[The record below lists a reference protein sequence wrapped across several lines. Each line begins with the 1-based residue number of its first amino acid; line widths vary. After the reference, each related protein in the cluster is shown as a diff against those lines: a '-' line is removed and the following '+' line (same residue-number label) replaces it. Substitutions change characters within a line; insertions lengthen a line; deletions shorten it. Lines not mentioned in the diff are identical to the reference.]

1 MSQEKKKNHINST
14 KKKKMELR
22 TGGVWSGCQH
32 PPYFRQ
38 GAAALREGVKNQG
51 FLKKKKLASKK

>member
-1 MSQEKKKNHINST
+1 
-14 KKKKMELR
+14 MELR

-38 GAAALREGVKNQG
+38 GAAALREGVKKQG
-51 FLKKKKLASKK
+51 FLKKTCQQKIIKI